1 MSKTLLACV
10 LTWVG
15 RTRADLKHK
24 AAWAQLKDHFDQ
36 LLCDDWQ
43 RAAANC
49 VTRPAFIRGHR
60 SELQLFLDMEKVTA
74 VEAQLEANE
83 QLKVA
88 DVDGLVNS
96 SSIGSVLYAAESS
109 QMESMGFCNDI
120 KTRLYELEVTHQFEA
135 QELEAFK
142 AIMMAAADQLDED
155 LWKHFDNKALP
166 IPFFD
171 TNIGG
176 QVSNPNDEWAFP
188 LEARLKT
195 LGVSGL
201 QVERTLYERN
211 LYGSEEPIPGVA
223 TAITV
228 PDSLLY
234 DIKNAR
240 QYLNQQIGD
249 TWQTTEQMKETFR
262 ACYAEAKKLDESIWM
277 DLEFLE
283 NEYDELMER
292 KLKRCV
298 LETLPSTDEP
308 VPRSIAKALVAAR
321 MLSTGDIAVVQK
333 KSLQNCLNG
342 AVRFLEDV
350 SEARGPTMDELS
362 KGGDFL
368 LVFAKRAEN
377 LSHVIPDAVLV
388 DGGKAAVQKRLYGAE
403 AIRYRYGRCV
413 ELVNPDSVD
422 LREFRA
428 FRWLLSDDENA
439 QFLNWERSAV
449 HNAKARM
456 KEAKAKA
463 ILDIEND
470 VKNKKKADDGAAQSQ
485 IVPAPPLKPAKR
497 KKVEV
502 EAAAK
507 SKLLVAPLADE
518 VAVDCGVMSFFGMK
532 AI

>member
-1 MSKTLLACV
+1 MLKKHVKAKSDAAASPDRGKMRVRTSWDKAVRAVSLKLGMYPKSQLENNRGPETNATVTEAVHTEQLRVKALRQHINASFWTGIIVRHRLCGSVTDALEAPSVEEKVSPSLNSAIAAAHCSNPAQKTSAPLVRVLQYFGPVNGTEFYGVMKGTFESPSMSRPMSKTLLACV

-74 VEAQLEANE
+74 LEAQLEANE

-142 AIMMAAADQLDED
+142 AIMMAAADQLDEE
-155 LWKHFDNKALP
+155 LWKQFDNKALP

-283 NEYDELMER
+283 NEYNELMER
-292 KLKRCV
+292 KLKRCM
-298 LETLPSTDEP
+298 LEICRARTSPCPGRSPKLWWPHACFPPVTL
-308 VPRSIAKALVAAR
+308 
-321 MLSTGDIAVVQK
+321 Q
-333 KSLQNCLNG
+333 SL
-342 AVRFLEDV
+342 
-350 SEARGPTMDELS
+350 
-362 KGGDFL
+362 
-368 LVFAKRAEN
+368 
-377 LSHVIPDAVLV
+377 
-388 DGGKAAVQKRLYGAE
+388 
-403 AIRYRYGRCV
+403 
-413 ELVNPDSVD
+413 
-422 LREFRA
+422 
-428 FRWLLSDDENA
+428 
-439 QFLNWERSAV
+439 
-449 HNAKARM
+449 
-456 KEAKAKA
+456 
-463 ILDIEND
+463 
-470 VKNKKKADDGAAQSQ
+470 
-485 IVPAPPLKPAKR
+485 KR
-497 KKVEV
+497 K
-502 EAAAK
+502 A
-507 SKLLVAPLADE
+507 SKIVSMGQSDFWKMCPRP
-518 VAVDCGVMSFFGMK
+518 VGRRWMN
-532 AI
+532 